1 MRGLVAMAVCGLAMA
16 LACGEG
22 PLGPDESMAAALAY
36 GEGPSGPDESL
47 PAAVATALQA
57 TVEGAA
63 ERMPPASRGQG
74 ERVQAWNALRAFY
87 RRRDDRPAWSLAGDV
102 QPVAE
107 RLLGVLDGLAAEG
120 LDQRLYPRQ
129 ELGSLLAAVRAAAS
143 GAAAPPDV
151 VTPPGTA
158 GSPGGAAP
166 TFERRVTDLVDLDV
180 GLTYTFLVAAR
191 HISLGRLQPSER
203 ARLGSHTPPPQVDL
217 VAALERALGAGG
229 DVAVVLSGLAP
240 RADGYARL
248 RQSLASYRDLAAKG
262 GWPPIPPG
270 PRLRLGDSGPR
281 VAALA
286 SRLAASG
293 DLPAGT
299 LLTAAEHFDAAL
311 AEALSRF
318 QARHGLDLSA
328 SVDAATLAALEV
340 PIERRIRQIELN
352 MERWRWMASD
362 LGSRYILVNLPDFR
376 LNVVDGRE
384 VVLTMRVIVGKA
396 HLATPVF
403 SEPLTQIVLNPSWHI
418 PDSIVANEI
427 VPQMLR
433 DPGYLS
439 RKGLAIKRRDDAAAA
454 IDPATLGA
462 AEVSQLGKAGSS
474 LRLLQPPG
482 RDNALGRYKFVVN
495 DRFNVYLHDTP
506 TGRLFAR
513 TERDFSHGCIR
524 LEKPAELARVLL
536 TGDPRWTPAAIADE
550 VESGRTV
557 TIPLARPLPVH
568 IVYQTAWVDPDG
580 TLELRDDMYKHDA
593 GLEAALAAE
602 TPHRNDFAA
611 LRTSSG
617 TRHSCPANLAP
628 WPCEDGRTRRLDG
641 QPLR

>member
-1 MRGLVAMAVCGLAMA
+1 MAVCGLAVA
-16 LACGEG
+16 FACGAG
-22 PLGPDESMAAALAY
+22 PSGPDESGLAVALAY
-36 GEGPSGPDESL
+36 GEGPPGPDESL

-63 ERMPPASRGQG
+63 ERMPPALRGQL

-87 RRRDDRPAWSLAGDV
+87 RRRGDRPAWSIDGEV
-102 QPVAE
+102 QPTAE
-107 RLLGVLDGLAAEG
+107 RLLGALDGLAAEG

-129 ELGSLLAAVRAAAS
+129 ELGSMLAVVRAASSGGATYS
-143 GAAAPPDV
+143 GAL
-151 VTPPGTA
+151 
-158 GSPGGAAP
+158 
-166 TFERRVTDLVDLDV
+166 ERRVADLVDLDV
-180 GLTYTFLVAAR
+180 GLTYTFLVAAGDL
-191 HISLGRLQPSER
+191 SLGRLQPSER
-203 ARLGSHTPPPQVDL
+203 ARLGSHTAQPQVDL
-217 VAALERALGAGG
+217 VAALERAVGAGG
-229 DVAVVLSGLAP
+229 DVAGAISGLAP

-248 RQSLASYRDLAAKG
+248 RQALASYRDLAAQG

-270 PRLRLGDSGPR
+270 PRLRPGDSGPR

-286 SRLAASG
+286 ARLAASG
-293 DLPAGT
+293 DLPAGS
-299 LLTAAEHFDAAL
+299 LPAAAERFDAVL

-352 MERWRWMASD
+352 MERWRWMGSD
-362 LGSRYILVNLPDFR
+362 LGNRYVLVNLPDFR

-403 SEPLTQIVLNPSWHI
+403 SEPLTQIVLNPTWHI
-418 PDSIVANEI
+418 PDSIVTNEI

-462 AEVSQLGKAGSS
+462 AEVSQLGRTGSS

-482 RDNALGRYKFVVN
+482 PDNALGRYKFVVN

-506 TGRLFAR
+506 TSRLFAR
-513 TERDFSHGCIR
+513 SERDFSHGCIR
-524 LEKPAELARVLL
+524 LEKPAELAQLLL
-536 TGDPRWTPAAIADE
+536 TGDPKWTSEAIADA

-580 TLELRDDMYKHDA
+580 TLELRNDMYKHDA
-593 GLEAALAAE
+593 GLEAALATQ
-602 TPHRNDFAA
+602 TPHRNDLVA
-611 LRTSSG
+611 LR
-617 TRHSCPANLAP
+617 H
-628 WPCEDGRTRRLDG
+628 
-641 QPLR
+641 Q

>member
-1 MRGLVAMAVCGLAMA
+1 MVAYEGPGSGSSHCGVASLAPEPVESSRHIRESGVSKMRGVVTLAVCGLAVA
-16 LACGEG
+16 LAC
-22 PLGPDESMAAALAY
+22 

-47 PAAVATALQA
+47 PAAVAAALQA

-63 ERMPPASRGQG
+63 AERMPPALRGQL
-74 ERVQAWNALRAFY
+74 ERVQTWNALRAFY
-87 RRRDDRPAWSLAGDV
+87 RRRGDRPAWSVAGDV
-102 QPVAE
+102 QPAAE
-107 RLLGVLDGLAAEG
+107 HLLGVLDGLAAEG
-120 LDQRLYPRQ
+120 LDPRLYPRQ
-129 ELGSLLAAVRAAAS
+129 ELRSLLAAVRAAAS
-143 GAAAPPDV
+143 GAAEPPGGVSPPDV

-166 TFERRVTDLVDLDV
+166 TLERRVADLVDLDV
-180 GLTYTFLVAAR
+180 GLTHTFLVAAGD
-191 HISLGRLQPSER
+191 ISLGRLQPSDR
-203 ARLGSHTPPPQVDL
+203 AHLGSHTPRPQVDL

-229 DVAVVLSGLAP
+229 DVTEVLSGLAP
-240 RADGYARL
+240 RADGYGRL
-248 RQSLASYRDLAAKG
+248 RQALASYRDLAAKG

-299 LLTAAEHFDAAL
+299 LLAAPEHFDAVL

-352 MERWRWMASD
+352 MERWRWMGSD
-362 LGSRYILVNLPDFR
+362 LGSRYVMVNLPDFR

-396 HLATPVF
+396 HLATPIF
-403 SEPLTQIVLNPSWHI
+403 SEPLTQIVLNPTWHI

-462 AEVSQLGKAGSS
+462 AEVSQLGKTGSS

-482 RDNALGRYKFVVN
+482 PDNALGRYKFVVN
-495 DRFNVYLHDTP
+495 DRFNIYLHDTP
-506 TGRLFAR
+506 AGRLFAR
-513 TERDFSHGCIR
+513 SERDFSHGCIR

-611 LRTSSG
+611 LR
-617 TRHSCPANLAP
+617 H
-628 WPCEDGRTRRLDG
+628 
-641 QPLR
+641 Q

>member
-1 MRGLVAMAVCGLAMA
+1 MAVCGLAVA

-22 PLGPDESMAAALAY
+22 PSGRDQSGLAVALAY

-47 PAAVATALQA
+47 PAAVATALRA

-63 ERMPPASRGQG
+63 ERMPPALRGQG
-74 ERVQAWNALRAFY
+74 ERVEAWTALRAFY
-87 RRRDDRPAWSLAGDV
+87 RRRGDRPAWSVAGNV
-102 QPVAE
+102 QPAAE

-129 ELGSLLAAVRAAAS
+129 ELGSLLAAVRAAAFGVAEPPG
-143 GAAAPPDV
+143 GASPPDV
-151 VTPPGTA
+151 VTSPGTA
-158 GSPGGAAP
+158 DSPGGAAP
-166 TFERRVTDLVDLDV
+166 TLERRVADLVDLDV
-180 GLTYTFLVAAR
+180 GLTHTFLVAAGD
-191 HISLGRLQPSER
+191 ISLGRLQPSDR
-203 ARLGSHTPPPQVDL
+203 ARLGSHTPRPQVDL

-229 DVAVVLSGLAP
+229 DVAGVLSGLAP

-248 RQSLASYRDLAAKG
+248 RQALASYRDLAAKG

-299 LLTAAEHFDAAL
+299 LLTAAEHFDAVL
-311 AEALSRF
+311 AEALARF
-318 QARHGLDLSA
+318 QARHGLDPSA

-352 MERWRWMASD
+352 MERWRWMGSD
-362 LGSRYILVNLPDFR
+362 LGSRYVLVNLPDFR
-376 LNVVDGRE
+376 LNVVDGGE
-384 VVLTMRVIVGKA
+384 VVLTMRVIVGKVR
-396 HLATPVF
+396 LATPIF
-403 SEPLTQIVLNPSWHI
+403 SEPLTQIVLNPTWHV
-418 PDSIVANEI
+418 PDSIVATEI

-433 DPGYLS
+433 DPDYLS

-454 IDPATLGA
+454 IDPATLGV
-462 AEVSQLGKAGSS
+462 AEVSRLGKTGSS

-482 RDNALGRYKFVVN
+482 PGNALGRYKFVVN
-495 DRFNVYLHDTP
+495 DRFNIYLHDTP

-513 TERDFSHGCIR
+513 SERDFSHGCIR

-536 TGDPRWTPAAIADE
+536 TGDPRWTPAAIADG

-580 TLELRDDMYKHDA
+580 TLELRDDMYRHDA
-593 GLEAALAAE
+593 GLEAALSTE
-602 TPHRNDFAA
+602 TPRRNDFAA
-611 LRTSSG
+611 LR
-617 TRHSCPANLAP
+617 H
-628 WPCEDGRTRRLDG
+628 
-641 QPLR
+641 Q